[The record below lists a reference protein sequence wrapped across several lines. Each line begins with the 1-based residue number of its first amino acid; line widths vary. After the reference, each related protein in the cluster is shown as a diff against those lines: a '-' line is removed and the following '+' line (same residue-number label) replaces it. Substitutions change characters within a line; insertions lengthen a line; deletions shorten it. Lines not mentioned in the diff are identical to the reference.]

1 MFRLELLLSYHSD
14 PVIGFAGG
22 EVEMYTGAEDG
33 VETAV
38 AVHWTPFH
46 FQVLPLLVYIC
57 PTVGLGG
64 KE

>member
-1 MFRLELLLSYHSD
+1 MFRFELLLSYHSD
-14 PVIGFAGG
+14 PGTGLAGG
-22 EVEMYTGAEDG
+22 ETEMYTGAEVG

-46 FQVLPLLVYIC
+46 FQVLPLLVYVC